1 MEKWREKETI
11 AELLNQFSGD
21 GGVHRLKIKVEHPDA
36 IVAGHA
42 ERIINDTMKGGGFA
56 ATVRAALKR
65 ANDERDRAREAFI
78 QEAGAAY
85 LTPSNFE
92 DAAHELN
99 GHPAPPKK

>member
-21 GGVHRLKIKVEHPDA
+21 GGNHRLKIKVEHPDPV
-36 IVAGHA
+36 VAGQA
-42 ERIINDTMKGGGFA
+42 ERIINETMKGGGFS

-65 ANDERDRAREAFI
+65 ANDERDQAREAFL

-85 LTPSNFE
+85 LQP
-92 DAAHELN
+92 
-99 GHPAPPKK
+99 